1 MKKYIFHIFA
11 IHSYINLGQISF
23 FPKRHLLFSMYF
35 SIYYDWK
42 DFSIR
47 IYIFKKDFLN
57 WRWRYTAAILDE
69 MKGS

>member
-1 MKKYIFHIFA
+1 MNKYIFHIFA
-11 IHSYINLGQISF
+11 IHSYIDLGHISF
-23 FPKRHLLFSMYF
+23 FPKRHLIFPN
-35 SIYYDWK
+35 YYDCK

-47 IYIFKKDFLN
+47 RYIFKKDFLN

>member
-11 IHSYINLGQISF
+11 IHSYINLGHISF
-23 FPKRHLLFSMYF
+23 FPKRHLIFPN
-35 SIYYDWK
+35 YYDWK

-47 IYIFKKDFLN
+47 SYIFKKDFLN
-57 WRWRYTAAILDE
+57 WRWRYTAVILDE